1 MTFIEKFAESESRAH
16 SQLVATKLDGEMR
29 KLRSQASSSPT
40 ARRRWGWELIQNA
53 KDVHHGSGVEIEIH
67 YDQQGHALF
76 FRHSGKPFT
85 ADNIRFLIE
94 QISTKD
100 RGVDE
105 HGIRKQTGRFGT
117 GFLSTH
123 LLSEIVHV
131 TGVAEEPS
139 NGRKQFT
146 FTLDRSGKTPT
157 EFTLAVENAKKS
169 LQRLDSSPDLETY
182 DATSLNTVFQFT
194 LTDPLS
200 HQVAK
205 DGIADLQQSLPY
217 TLIFVPEVNSVLLRS
232 TGQKFKRSYY
242 GKIGE
247 TQTTLSQVT
256 IETMQGQKVVF
267 SIATVTKG
275 LTSVSVPVVYLEGGV
290 FRLLRIEDN
299 MPRLFCDF
307 PLVGTETFPFPAIIN
322 NPHFDPTDPRDGVY
336 LLESERERQLSVN
349 NRKIIAEA
357 IECYRDLARCAIN
370 GNWQNLHLLADVR
383 QLRTKLDWVSSD
395 WFNKNVA
402 TPIRNIVS
410 HEKIVST
417 AGEIGLSTILDVIG
431 DPEVW
436 FPVSAK
442 PELRAH
448 IWRLASEWF
457 PNSLPS
463 EAHVELWYPL
473 LWEDCGKLDSEAFC
487 DRVARVGSMAE
498 LEKQLSSGDSVAWLN
513 RFYVL
518 LQSDEKNTQTLMHG
532 KQIFPNQNGA
542 FCNLDSLY
550 ADAGNIE
557 EELKDILL
565 LLGLDI
571 RSRLANSCV
580 DFDVPGNRVIDRAWV
595 VGQIERFVYEKCD
608 DAKVVKS
615 FRPAFDALLKWFRAN
630 PELASTTFPSLHRAK
645 YRLYDED
652 AVIENMDKAEQL
664 EQLLADSGLEN
675 IGALRELLEQKNT
688 KSRLPLSE
696 AILASLGITSIDDWQ
711 EALKDK
717 DLAEMFAHESTPT
730 TEMFLFVQGL
740 ITRAKSAVAAHL
752 QNLPEYDLSEMEE
765 TAPTVFGG
773 IKKHGREIQI
783 VVRPAYSG
791 EVIIYYPAE
800 RNVLDFV
807 DGSELWADT
816 GDRQFEVTL
825 GHILK
830 KTRIQ
835 KFPI

>member
-1 MTFIEKFAESESRAH
+1 MTFLEKFAESESRAL

-53 KDVHHGSGVEIEIH
+53 KDVHQGSGVEVDIH
-67 YDQQGHALF
+67 YDQQGGALF

-105 HGIRKQTGRFGT
+105 HGLRKQTGRFGT

-131 TGVAEEPS
+131 TGVAEEAD
-139 NGRKQFT
+139 NGRKQCS
-146 FTLDRSGKTPT
+146 FTLDRSGTSPA
-157 EFTLAVENAKKS
+157 EFTAAVESAKQSVQK
-169 LQRLDSSPDLETY
+169 LDSSPDLETY
-182 DATSLNTVFQFT
+182 DPTSLNTVFQFA
-194 LTDPLS
+194 LADPLS

-217 TLIFVPEVNSVLLRS
+217 ALIFVPEVNSVFFRS
-232 TGQKFKRSYY
+232 SGQKFKRLYT
-242 GKIGE
+242 GGIGE
-247 TQTTLSQVT
+247 TQTTLSQVA
-256 IETMQGQKVVF
+256 IETEQGQQELY
-267 SIATVTKG
+267 SIVTASKG
-275 LTSVSVPVVYLEGGV
+275 LTSVSVPVAFLGDG
-290 FRLLRIEDN
+290 FRLLKIEDN

-307 PLVGTETFPFPAIIN
+307 PLVGTENFPFPAIIN
-322 NPHFDPTDPRDGVY
+322 NPHFDPTDPRDGIY
-336 LLESERERQLSVN
+336 LLESERERELSVN
-349 NRKIIAEA
+349 NREIVADA
-357 IECYRDLARCAIN
+357 IECYRDLAQCAIK
-370 GNWQNLHLLADVR
+370 GNWENLHLLADLR
-383 QLRTKLDWVSSD
+383 QLRRKLDWVSSE
-395 WFNKNVA
+395 WFSKNVA
-402 TPIRNIVS
+402 TPIRSIVS
-410 HEKIVST
+410 NEKIVST
-417 AGEIGLSTILDVIG
+417 AGEIGLSTILDFFG
-431 DPEVW
+431 EPEVW
-436 FPVSAK
+436 FPAGAK
-442 PELRAH
+442 RELRDQ
-448 IWRLASEWF
+448 IWSLAAEWF

-463 EAHVELWYPL
+463 RAHVELWYPL
-473 LWEDCGKLDSEAFC
+473 LWEDCGKLDSETFC
-487 DRVARVGSMAE
+487 DRVAGVGSIAE

-518 LQSDEKNTQTLMHG
+518 LRSDEKNTQALMHG
-532 KQIFPNQNGA
+532 KEIFPNQLGKL
-542 FCNLDSLY
+542 CSLDSLY

-557 EELKDILL
+557 EELKDILSF
-565 LLGLDI
+565 LGEDV
-571 RSRLANSCV
+571 RSCLVNSGV
-580 DFDVPGNRVIDRAWV
+580 AFDVPGNRVIDRTWV
-595 VGQIERFVYEKCD
+595 VGRIDSLVYEKCE
-608 DAKVVKS
+608 DAEVGKS

-630 PELASTTFPSLHRAK
+630 PELASTTFPSLYRAK

-664 EQLLADSGLEN
+664 DQLLADSGLEN
-675 IGALRELLEQKNT
+675 IGALRELVEQKT
-688 KSRLPLSE
+688 TEPRLPLSE
-696 AILASLGITSIDDWQ
+696 AMLASLGITSIENWE

-740 ITRAKSAVAAHL
+740 ISRAKSAVVAHL
-752 QNLPEYDLSEMEE
+752 QNLTDYDLSEMEE
-765 TAPTVFGG
+765 TAPTVLGG

-800 RNVLDFV
+800 RSVLDFV

-830 KTRIQ
+830 KTKIQ